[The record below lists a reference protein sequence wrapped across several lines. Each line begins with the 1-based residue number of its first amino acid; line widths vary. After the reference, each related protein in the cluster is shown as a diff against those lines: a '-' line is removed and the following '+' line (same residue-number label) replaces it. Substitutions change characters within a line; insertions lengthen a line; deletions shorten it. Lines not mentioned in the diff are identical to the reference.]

1 MNYCSYV
8 HNSTLY
14 LESQPHRV
22 KNFLSISREIAIEL
36 YPDSYLFVIAIFPQL
51 CYHDN
56 LP

>member
-14 LESQPHRV
+14 LESQPHTV
-22 KNFLSISREIAIEL
+22 KIFLSISREIAIEL